1 MKRKYLQLLAALAC
15 CVAAHP
21 PQPAY
26 AQAGLTDEQRS
37 AAKSL
42 ADSGTLAPE
51 LRLSAQD
58 MAWWRDAKLG
68 IFIHWGLYALPGKG
82 EWHMYNDKVP
92 AAEYAKLAK
101 DFHPAHF
108 RPEGWAALAK
118 DAGAR
123 YMVMTARHHDGFA
136 MFDSPSSYGNYD
148 SMHAAAHTDFIAGY
162 TRAARA
168 QGLKVGIYYSPMD
181 WRFPGYFAP
190 RELADNAALMKQQG
204 YGQVRELMSNYGQVD
219 ILWYDGGWLAHQGS
233 DADAAWFWQPEILNK
248 MVRGYQPKVVI
259 NPRSGWQGDFDTEE
273 GDAPITGPVRLK
285 PWEKTFSLS
294 FRAWGYT
301 PGGGAMA
308 PERAIRLIV
317 DAAIRNGNVLANMS
331 PDPDGDIP
339 VDQVKTLRALGA
351 WMSRNGASLQDTRP
365 GPYQP
370 VDGVY
375 GSTVKGRDVYLH
387 VLAWPRQRLNLPPL
401 AQRIISATRM
411 DGRKVLFEQTA
422 GGASVEVPAEQRDPV
437 DTVIRLEMAAAVPSL
452 AP

>member
-1 MKRKYLQLLAALAC
+1 MKRTYLQLLAALAC
-15 CVAAHP
+15 CVVAHA
-21 PQPAY
+21 PQPAFG
-26 AQAGLTDEQRS
+26 QAGLTDEQRS

-42 ADSGTLAPE
+42 ADPGSLAPE

-92 AAEYAKLAK
+92 AAEYARLAQ
-101 DFHPAHF
+101 DFHPARF
-108 RPEGWAALAK
+108 RPEGWAALAR

-136 MFDSPSSYGNYD
+136 MFDSPSSYGGYD
-148 SMHAAAHTDFIAGY
+148 AMRSAAHTDFIAGY
-162 TRAARA
+162 VRAARA

-190 RELADNAALMKQQG
+190 RELADNAALMKRQA
-204 YGQVRELMSNYGQVD
+204 YGQVRELMANYGQIDV
-219 ILWYDGGWLAHQGS
+219 LWYDGGWLAHQGS
-233 DADAAWFWQPEILNK
+233 DADAAWFWQPEVLNK

-273 GDAPITGPVRLK
+273 GDAPITGPVRAK

-294 FRAWGYT
+294 LRAWGYT
-301 PGGGAMA
+301 PGGGALA
-308 PERAIRLIV
+308 PERVIRLAV
-317 DAAIRNGNVLANMS
+317 DAAIRNGNVLVNMS
-331 PDPDGDIP
+331 PDPDGDVP
-339 VDQVKTLRALGA
+339 PDQVAALRAIGA
-351 WMSRNGASLQDTRP
+351 WMGRNGASLQDTRP

-387 VLAWPRQRLNLPPL
+387 VLAWPGQRLNLPPL
-401 AQRIISATRM
+401 AQRVIAATRM
-411 DGRKVLFEQTA
+411 DGRKVLVEQSA
-422 GGASVEVPAEQRDPV
+422 SGVSVEVPAGERDAV